1 MCRPES
7 TCAPYKELV
16 CDQSSPSSGGCPG
29 NSGGSSRGELQTPTS
44 ISAPK
49 PLNKVIKPQIITGE
63 RWWCF
68 KALEPQN
75 HCFPSIRTRSA
86 NSIVSL
92 ASLGFII
99 SETKWLGCLFSNRLF
114 FPQLFFS
121 RHSLSK
127 VYWKITPVTLVLQ
140 EYYIF
145 YRSQCTVQI
154 VIIFYPTFLNWI
166 SHYIIIV
173 CLYICNISG
182 LL

>member
-75 HCFPSIRTRSA
+75 HCFPNIRTRSA

-114 FPQLFFS
+114 SPNYSFPDIVYQRFIERLLACSMSQLP
-121 RHSLSK
+121 HVHNGDK
-127 VYWKITPVTLVLQ
+127 
-140 EYYIF
+140 
-145 YRSQCTVQI
+145 
-154 VIIFYPTFLNWI
+154 N
-166 SHYIIIV
+166 
-173 CLYICNISG
+173 NISLIVLWVFSELISVDLEQFLG
-182 LL
+182 HS